1 MILILCKLFGYT
13 KKLIFKILTD
23 LIYITGLPFWSMK
36 YFTQQDPIHHKI
48 FKPFVTLYLGLQVNH
63 GFRVTYS
70 ESR

>member
-36 YFTQQDPIHHKI
+36 YFTQQDPIHHNI
-48 FKPFVTLYLGLQVNH
+48 LLCLLLPLTLGNKCTMDYM
-63 GFRVTYS
+63 
-70 ESR
+70 